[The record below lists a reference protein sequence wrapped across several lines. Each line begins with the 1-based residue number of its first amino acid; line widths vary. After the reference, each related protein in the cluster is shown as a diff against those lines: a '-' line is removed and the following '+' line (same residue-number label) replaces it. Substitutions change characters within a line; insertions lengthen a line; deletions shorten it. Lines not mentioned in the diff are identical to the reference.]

1 MTIDFRNFK
10 MYTDISQ
17 SGTVKVDVR
26 RDFAD
31 MIYKNANGI
40 VAHEIA
46 FRIYKSDG
54 PIEINQEEKEFLSAF
69 AQRGTPVFFDS
80 FNANI
85 EDE

>member
-1 MTIDFRNFK
+1 